1 MAFSSPRPTPK
12 FFTETATFSTK
23 KARGTPRDSLPP
35 KPPVKSAPPFSRIF
49 ALRTQQKALP
59 VSFHKTKH
67 SLLNPNYDEHNK
79 ELYFNQCFEV
89 VSKIGVGS
97 FGEVYK
103 VLSKADSQYYAVKKS
118 REAFRGESD
127 RKRKLE
133 EVAKHEKLRH
143 HPNCVKFC
151 QAWEERGRLYMQI
164 ELCKTSLYDFAE
176 KNHNIPETLIWKFLV
191 DLLMALKHLH
201 SHNLVHMDIKSENI
215 FLSFDDICKLG
226 DFGLVL
232 DVSKGYISDA
242 QEGDPQYLAPEL
254 LEGKFGKPA
263 DIFSL
268 GMTILELSSDLDL
281 PRGGEGW
288 HMLRQGHIPE
298 EFLQGRSFDLKYVI
312 RQMLDPDP
320 SSRPIV
326 EQLLA
331 FPCIRKVYKK
341 RIREYMISNFV
352 SNAVRIMNSIKAF
365 LFMLLTLIITYPFS
379 KLISKVASPAS
390 SAMKATNT
398 ELSPVDYSVSD
409 DENFDADV
417 SAGSFAVPLDN
428 STENSLLSEKDVG
441 SCDDDMRLNPKQ
453 KAYTT
458 PILRRKRTLFHTT
471 SKSSS
476 PLFPR
481 KLDLLST
488 SSPKSLNCS
497 NEGESKENVE
507 RPSTPVMLFNEV
519 RPIEPRN
526 LLGMFDAASEEEL

>member
-49 ALRTQQKALP
+49 ALRLQQKALP
-59 VSFHKTKH
+59 VSFHKTNNT
-67 SLLNPNYDEHNK
+67 LLNPNYDEHNK
-79 ELYFNQCFEV
+79 EPYFNQCFEV
-89 VSKIGVGS
+89 VSKIGAGS

-103 VLSKADSQYYAVKKS
+103 VRSKADGQYYAVKKS

-151 QAWEERGRLYMQI
+151 QAWEEMGRLYMQI

-176 KNHNIPETLIWKFLV
+176 KNHNISETLIWKFLV

-201 SHNLVHMDIKSENI
+201 VHNLVHMDIKSENI

-232 DVSKGYISDA
+232 DVSKGYDISDA

-288 HMLRQGHIPE
+288 HMLRHGQIPE

-320 SSRPIV
+320 TSRPIV

-331 FPCIRKVYKK
+331 FPCVRKVYKK
-341 RIREYMISNFV
+341 RIREYMISNIV
-352 SNAVRIMNSIKAF
+352 VCPVTSPMN
-365 LFMLLTLIITYPFS
+365 
-379 KLISKVASPAS
+379 
-390 SAMKATNT
+390 ATNP
-398 ELSPVDYSVSD
+398 ELSLVDYTVSD
-409 DENFDADV
+409 DETLDADV
-417 SAGSFAVPLDN
+417 SSDSYGVPLDN
-428 STENSLLSEKDVG
+428 SNSAE
-441 SCDDDMRLNPKQ
+441 SCFEGDTSGCGAFDEPVDNQCFGQNHKQ

-458 PILRRKRTLFHTT
+458 PILHRKRMLFHNS
-471 SKSSS
+471 SKSAS
-476 PLFPR
+476 PGFPR
-481 KLDLLST
+481 KLDLVSS
-488 SSPKSLNCS
+488 SSPKPVNTVM
-497 NEGESKENVE
+497 EGDGKEN
-507 RPSTPVMLFNEV
+507 RPATPVMLLDEV

-526 LLGMFDAASEEEL
+526 LLGMFDAACEEEL